1 MSDTPAVEIIESTAS
16 YEAWLA
22 RFAPLNK
29 SDLDAK
35 HEAMAQD
42 AFRFLRGTFYRW
54 AQLFPVVCSDV
65 AAAPEVLAVGDLH
78 AENFGT
84 WRDAEGRLAWGV
96 NDFDEAFRLP
106 YTNDLVRLATSVF
119 LANESE
125 HLSVDPKVICEAIL
139 DGYGQRLKTGGQP
152 IVIDENHRWFVPIL
166 ERQLKASDPGI
177 FWNHLREALASNAKG
192 RVPASATAALKRRLP
207 EGCDDVTIKPRR
219 AGVGS
224 LGKPRFVATAHWVG
238 APVAREI
245 KVVTPSACVW
255 AKVVGTGS
263 KKASGKSQIPELI
276 ELLTNQ
282 GLRCSDPFYHV
293 DDQWIG
299 RRLAA
304 DSRKIELNASPH
316 APDEIRM
323 LEAMG
328 KETANVHL
336 GSAKAIPAIRK
347 DLAKRGANWLYKA
360 AVAMCDTTKQE
371 QKAWA
376 RGRARKGD

>member
-1 MSDTPAVEIIESTAS
+1 MSDKNAIGIVESTAS
-16 YEAWLA
+16 YEVWLA
-22 RFAPLNK
+22 RFASLNQ

-35 HEAMAQD
+35 HEAMAHD

-54 AQLFPVVCSDV
+54 AQLFAVVCGDI

-125 HLSVDPKVICEAIL
+125 HLSVDPKMICAAIL
-139 DGYGQRLKTGGQP
+139 DGYMQRLKTGGQP

-166 ERQLKASDPGI
+166 ERQLKASDPAI
-177 FWNHLREALASNAKG
+177 FWNHLRQSLASNKA
-192 RVPASATAALKRRLP
+192 RIPAAATAALKNRLP
-207 EGCDDVTIKPRR
+207 EGCDNVTIKPRR

-224 LGKPRFVATAHWVG
+224 LGKPRFVATADWVG
-238 APVAREI
+238 APIAREI

-255 AKVVGTGS
+255 AHASAASS
-263 KKASGKSQIPELI
+263 KKKSGKSQIPELI
-276 ELLTNQ
+276 ELLTRQ

-293 DDQWIG
+293 DDQWIS

-347 DLAKRGANWLYKA
+347 DLAKRGETWLYKA
-360 AVAMCDTTKQE
+360 AAAMCDATKEE

-376 RGRARKGD
+376 RGRAK